1 MVCCCTMAGTKAC
14 LYCNNR
20 RLVENE
26 YDFPKISE
34 YDFPKISEYSFPQV
48 ERIIIEFPKVK
59 RNIVTTTTTTSTI
72 PYEIR

>member
-1 MVCCCTMAGTKAC
+1 MICCCTMAGTKAC

-34 YDFPKISEYSFPQV
+34 YDFPQV

-59 RNIVTTTTTTSTI
+59 RNIVTTTTTTYTN

>member
-1 MVCCCTMAGTKAC
+1 MICCCTMAGTKAC

-34 YDFPKISEYSFPQV
+34 YDFPQV

>member
-34 YDFPKISEYSFPQV
+34 YDFPQV

-59 RNIVTTTTTTSTI
+59 RNIVTTTTTTTYTN

>member
-1 MVCCCTMAGTKAC
+1 MICCCTMAGTKAC

-20 RLVENE
+20 RLMENE
-26 YDFPKISE
+26 YDFPKVSE
-34 YDFPKISEYSFPQV
+34 YDFPQV